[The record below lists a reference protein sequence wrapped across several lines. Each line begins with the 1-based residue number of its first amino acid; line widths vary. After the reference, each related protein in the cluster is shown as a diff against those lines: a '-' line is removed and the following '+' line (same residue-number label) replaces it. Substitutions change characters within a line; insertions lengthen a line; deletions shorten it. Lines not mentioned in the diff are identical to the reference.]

1 MFGPA
6 LAALLL
12 VGCGAGTESSTE
24 AFSGED
30 KRVAQVI
37 EDLQTAGANGEAE
50 EICSRILSAQLV
62 DRLGSG
68 GASCAQELDDAL
80 ADADDFELD
89 VEKVEVNGTRA
100 TATVSDSDGRAKAV
114 QLVRERDGWRV
125 SELA

>member
-50 EICSRILSAQLV
+50 EICSRISPRSSSTGWA
-62 DRLGSG
+62 R

>member
-62 DRLGSG
+62 D
-68 GASCAQELDDAL
+68 
-80 ADADDFELD
+80 
-89 VEKVEVNGTRA
+89 
-100 TATVSDSDGRAKAV
+100 